1 MNRIF
6 ISGGITGVENYKEKF
21 DNAEKELKSKGYKVI
36 NPTIVSEQLIEAE
49 VTWEEC
55 MSVTQ
60 SLFDI
65 CDGVYMLR
73 GWEKSAGAAIEHRIA
88 LEQGKTIIYE
98 QGCES

>member
-1 MNRIF
+1 MNRVF

-21 DNAEKELKSKGYKVI
+21 DNAEKELKIKGYKVI

-60 SLFDI
+60 ALFDI
-65 CDGVYMLR
+65 CDSVYMLR
-73 GWEKSAGAAIEHRIA
+73 GWEKSAGAAVEHRIA
-88 LEQGKTIIYE
+88 LEQNKTIIYE
-98 QGCES
+98 